1 MEWFIF
7 WIGGA
12 IGVGLIASNYRGRD
26 GAGWFLL
33 SLLISPLLGI
43 LFVLASRDLRKERAL
58 ADTRICPYCAERIK
72 LAAKVC
78 RYCQHELPPPVLEAS
93 DVSVTVAAKRKRD
106 VTGAIVIA
114 SIFGGFMLMF
124 LVMALTAHG

>member
-43 LFVLASRDLRKERAL
+43 LFVL